1 MQGNNV
7 RTLVDEILGKPG
19 DYLPEHVQTVKIS
32 ATAHARLRALAD
44 LAGRSK
50 TPLAADLLTAAIDDA
65 IQALPNDPLDEAIAD
80 KLRGVTKRMG
90 VAPGGSFQY
99 EGHTIEVPLEARS
112 MRDIA
117 LERAHDYLDFD
128 EQERER
134 ENEQV
139 SMAAS
144 GASKNGARK

>member
-1 MQGNNV
+1 MEGNNV

-50 TPLAADLLTAAIDDA
+50 TPIAADLLTAAIDDA
-65 IQALPNDPLDEAIAD
+65 IQALPNDPLDEATAD

-90 VAPGGSFQY
+90 VPPGGKFVH
-99 EGHTIEVPLEARS
+99 EGYAIEFPMGPRS
-112 MRDIA
+112 MREIA
-117 LERAHDYLDFD
+117 LERADHYLDFD

-139 SMAAS
+139 SMSAS